1 VATRSRNVRFATLV
15 AKAVDTP
22 PLEALTM
29 PYHLTLSHV
38 GVFVT
43 DMPKMVDFYTG
54 FLGFAVSDRGDLAGG
69 RGEIV
74 FMTRDPREHH
84 QLVLA
89 SGRPADLGYNIVNQL
104 SFRVDSLD
112 TLRELQRGIG
122 NEHATELGPVSHGN
136 ALSVYLHDPEKNRVE
151 LLVDTPWYVPQ
162 PCRIPVD
169 LSLPD
174 DELWASVERTASALP
189 GFKTRAEWRA
199 DIETRIAEAGAK
211 RRRAAERTPA

>member
-1 VATRSRNVRFATLV
+1 MS
-15 AKAVDTP
+15 
-22 PLEALTM
+22 
-29 PYHLTLSHV
+29 YHVTLSHV

-54 FLGFAVSDRGDLAGG
+54 FLGFAESDRGTLSDG

-74 FMTRDPREHH
+74 FLTRDPREHH
-84 QLVLA
+84 QVVLA
-89 SGRPADLGYNIVNQL
+89 TGRPADLPYNIVNQL

-112 TLRELQRGIG
+112 TLRELQRGIQYE
-122 NEHATELGPVSHGN
+122 NAKELGPVTHGN

-151 LLVDTPWYVPQ
+151 LLIDTPWYVPQ

-174 DELWASVERTASALP
+174 DELWASIERQVRGMP
-189 GFKTRAEWRA
+189 GFKSREAWMAEV
-199 DIETRIAEAGAK
+199 EKKIAQATAK
-211 RRRAAERTPA
+211 RRRPATAAVA